1 MIFTDATQLVG
12 NTPLLRLNRLV
23 DPERVTVLA
32 KVEFS
37 NPAGSVKDRVALAIV
52 DAAEKAG
59 ALTPGGTIV
68 EATSGN
74 TGIGL
79 AFVAAVRGYRAVLA
93 MPASMSAERRALLR
107 AYGAELVLTEPAQG
121 MAGAVAKAKELVET
135 TPGAIL
141 ASQFTNE
148 ANPAIHEA
156 TTGPEILRAV
166 NGTVDALVA
175 GVGTGGTLTGV
186 GRALRQA
193 NTDTR
198 IVAVEPE
205 ASPLLSQ
212 GKAGPHPIQGI
223 GANFVPDTLDTE
235 LIDEVLTVSGD
246 RAIDIAHRAARE
258 EGLLV
263 GLSGG
268 AALAAAVKL
277 AEREE
282 MTGKTI
288 VVIIPQFGERDMS
301 TALFEGMAK
310 ESS

>member
-1 MIFTDATQLVG
+1 MIHSDATELIG
-12 NTPLLRLNRLV
+12 STPLVRLNRLV
-23 DPERVTVLA
+23 DPNRVTVAA
-32 KVEFS
+32 KIEFS
-37 NPAGSVKDRVALAIV
+37 NPAGSVKDRVALAIIN
-52 DAAEKAG
+52 AAEKSG
-59 ALTPGGTIV
+59 ALGPGGTIV

-79 AFVAAVRGYRAVLA
+79 AFLAAVRGYRAVLA

-107 AYGAELVLTEPAQG
+107 AFGAELVLTEPSEG
-121 MAGAVAKAKELVET
+121 MAGAVAKAKELVEA

-156 TTGPEILRAV
+156 TTGPEILSEAPH
-166 NGTVDALVA
+166 VDALVA

-186 GRALRQA
+186 GRALRAA
-193 NTDTR
+193 NLHTR
-198 IVAVEPE
+198 IVAVEPA
-205 ASPLLSQ
+205 ASPLLS
-212 GKAGPHPIQGI
+212 GGTAGPHPIQGI
-223 GANFVPDTLDTE
+223 GANFVPETLDTD
-235 LIDEVLTVSGD
+235 LIDEVLTVSGE
-246 RAIDIAHRAARE
+246 RAIEVARRAARE

-268 AALAAAVKL
+268 AALAATIEL

-301 TALFEGMAK
+301 TALFEGLA
-310 ESS
+310 EETS

>member
-1 MIFTDATQLVG
+1 MIHSDATELIG
-12 NTPLLRLNRLV
+12 STPLVRLNRLV
-23 DPERVTVLA
+23 DPQRVTVAA
-32 KVEFS
+32 KIEFS
-37 NPAGSVKDRVALAIV
+37 NPAGSVKDRVALAIIN
-52 DAAEKAG
+52 AAEKAG
-59 ALTPGGTIV
+59 ALKPGGTIV

-107 AYGAELVLTEPAQG
+107 AYGAELVLTEPGEG
-121 MAGAVAKAKELVET
+121 MAGAVAKAKELVEA

-156 TTGPEILRAV
+156 TTGPEILAEM
-166 NGTVDALVA
+166 TVDALVA

-186 GRALRQA
+186 GRALRAA
-193 NTDTR
+193 NPETR

-205 ASPLLSQ
+205 ASPLLSE

-246 RAIDIAHRAARE
+246 RAIDIARRAARE

-268 AALAAAVKL
+268 AALAATIEL
-277 AEREE
+277 AGREE
-282 MTGKTI
+282 MTGKQI

-301 TALFEGMAK
+301 TALFEGLA
-310 ESS
+310 EEAP